1 MTCQRMNDLVHA
13 YLDNELSLTEQITF
27 EQHLATCPDCE
38 QAHRTFVKLRENLQ
52 ASNLCYELP
61 AALREKINYHVLQGN
76 GSDGVAERIAA
87 ARPSRE
93 NPARSW
99 RIGAPSRLLALAASI
114 AIILTVGT
122 MLLLSR
128 SSQNTLAQT
137 LVDSHVRSLQA
148 SHLLDVVS
156 TDQHTVKPWFDGKVD
171 FAPPVRDLSS
181 DGFPLI
187 GGRLEYLRDHPAAA
201 LIYQRRKHIVN
212 VFIWPEAGAD
222 SSPSETT
229 RNGYNVIEWRKS
241 GMHHAAVSD
250 LNGEEMMAM
259 VEMLRK

>member
-1 MTCQRMNDLVHA
+1 MNDLVHA

-38 QAHRTFVKLRENLQ
+38 QAHRTFLKLRENLQ
-52 ASNLCYELP
+52 TSNLRYELP
-61 AALREKINYHVLQGN
+61 AELREKINQQILSEIAPHAA
-76 GSDGVAERIAA
+76 AERSAA
-87 ARPSRE
+87 ADPSRGTHE
-93 NPARSW
+93 TGGNSW
-99 RIGAPSRLLALAASI
+99 RIGAPSRLLALAATI
-114 AIILTVGT
+114 AIVLLGGT

-128 SSQNTLAQT
+128 SSQSTLAQT

-148 SHLLDVVS
+148 SHLLDVAS
-156 TDQHTVKPWFDGKVD
+156 TDQHTVKPWFDGKLD
-171 FAPPVRDLSS
+171 FAPPVRDLAS

-212 VFIWPEAGAD
+212 VFIWPETGAD

-250 LNGEEMMAM
+250 LNGEEMMEM
-259 VEMLRK
+259 VQTLRK

>member
-1 MTCQRMNDLVHA
+1 
-13 YLDNELSLTEQITF
+13 
-27 EQHLATCPDCE
+27 
-38 QAHRTFVKLRENLQ
+38 
-52 ASNLCYELP
+52 
-61 AALREKINYHVLQGN
+61 
-76 GSDGVAERIAA
+76 
-87 ARPSRE
+87 
-93 NPARSW
+93 
-99 RIGAPSRLLALAASI
+99 
-114 AIILTVGT
+114 
-122 MLLLSR
+122 
-128 SSQNTLAQT
+128 
-137 LVDSHVRSLQA
+137 
-148 SHLLDVVS
+148 
-156 TDQHTVKPWFDGKVD
+156 
-171 FAPPVRDLSS
+171 LSS